1 VAGVVKIPEN
11 ILLGETGKQND
22 NIQISV
28 DESTIEVSQSEK
40 ELNIFHFSLFGPVLD
55 DFDFVIGHS
64 ELKIGNDIPKVF
76 Y

>member
-28 DESTIEVSQSEK
+28 DKSTIEVGKSEK
-40 ELNIFHFSLFGPVLD
+40 GLNIFKFSWLGPVLD

-64 ELKIGNDIPKVF
+64 EPKRRKDISKVF

>member
-11 ILLGETGKQND
+11 ILLDETGKQND

-28 DESTIEVSQSEK
+28 NKSTIKVGKSKE
-40 ELNIFHFSLFGPVLD
+40 ELNIFDFSWLGPVLD
-55 DFDFVIGHS
+55 DFDFVIDHS
-64 ELKIGNDIPKVF
+64 EPKREKDISKIF